1 MNRLC
6 VLGLLIGLSGSPA
19 LAAGQGESGNP
30 PATDKERFIA
40 SLMARM
46 SNAEKIG
53 QLRLVSVGADHPKE
67 ALMADIRAGKVGAI
81 FNTVTRPDIR
91 AMQDQVRHSRLK
103 IPLFHAYDVAHGHR
117 TIFPISLGLAAS
129 WDPEVV
135 ARSAR
140 ISALEASADGLDM
153 SFSPMVDI
161 TRDARWGRVSEG
173 FGEDTYLT
181 SLLSGVMVRA
191 YQGSNL
197 AAPDSIMAAVKHFA
211 LYGAAEGGR
220 DYNTVDMSL
229 PRMFQ
234 DYLPPYKAAVDAGAG
249 AVMVSLNTI
258 NGVPAT
264 ANRWLLTDLL
274 RQQWGFKG
282 LTISDHGAVKELI
295 KHGLAGNE
303 RDATRLAIQ
312 AGVDMNMNDDLY
324 STWLPK
330 LLAAG
335 EIDQADIDRACRDV
349 LAAKYDLGL
358 FADPYRR
365 LGKPGDPP
373 FDTNAESRLHRQ
385 AAREVAREGLV
396 LLKNRGGLL
405 PLKKQG
411 GSP

>member
-161 TRDARWGRVSEG
+161 TRDARWG
-173 FGEDTYLT
+173 
-181 SLLSGVMVRA
+181 
-191 YQGSNL
+191 GS
-197 AAPDSIMAAVKHFA
+197 
-211 LYGAAEGGR
+211 R
-220 DYNTVDMSL
+220 
-229 PRMFQ
+229 
-234 DYLPPYKAAVDAGAG
+234 KA
-249 AVMVSLNTI
+249 S
-258 NGVPAT
+258 
-264 ANRWLLTDLL
+264 
-274 RQQWGFKG
+274 
-282 LTISDHGAVKELI
+282 
-295 KHGLAGNE
+295 
-303 RDATRLAIQ
+303 
-312 AGVDMNMNDDLY
+312 
-324 STWLPK
+324 
-330 LLAAG
+330 
-335 EIDQADIDRACRDV
+335 
-349 LAAKYDLGL
+349 AKT
-358 FADPYRR
+358 P
-365 LGKPGDPP
+365 
-373 FDTNAESRLHRQ
+373 T
-385 AAREVAREGLV
+385 
-396 LLKNRGGLL
+396 
-405 PLKKQG
+405 
-411 GSP
+411 

>member
-1 MNRLC
+1 
-6 VLGLLIGLSGSPA
+6 
-19 LAAGQGESGNP
+19 
-30 PATDKERFIA
+30 
-40 SLMARM
+40 
-46 SNAEKIG
+46 
-53 QLRLVSVGADHPKE
+53 
-67 ALMADIRAGKVGAI
+67 MADIRAGKVGAI

-234 DYLPPYKAAVDAGAG
+234 DYLPP
-249 AVMVSLNTI
+249 TRPRWT
-258 NGVPAT
+258 PA
-264 ANRWLLTDLL
+264 
-274 RQQWGFKG
+274 
-282 LTISDHGAVKELI
+282 
-295 KHGLAGNE
+295 
-303 RDATRLAIQ
+303 
-312 AGVDMNMNDDLY
+312 
-324 STWLPK
+324 P
-330 LLAAG
+330 
-335 EIDQADIDRACRDV
+335 
-349 LAAKYDLGL
+349 
-358 FADPYRR
+358 
-365 LGKPGDPP
+365 
-373 FDTNAESRLHRQ
+373 
-385 AAREVAREGLV
+385 AR
-396 LLKNRGGLL
+396 
-405 PLKKQG
+405 
-411 GSP
+411 

>member
-1 MNRLC
+1 MHEQAVCTGASHRAERE
-6 VLGLLIGLSGSPA
+6 PA

-191 YQGSNL
+191 YQ
-197 AAPDSIMAAVKHFA
+197 APIWP
-211 LYGAAEGGR
+211 
-220 DYNTVDMSL
+220 
-229 PRMFQ
+229 PRTASWRRSSTS
-234 DYLPPYKAAVDAGAG
+234 PCTARPKAA
-249 AVMVSLNTI
+249 
-258 NGVPAT
+258 AT
-264 ANRWLLTDLL
+264 TTPWT
-274 RQQWGFKG
+274 
-282 LTISDHGAVKELI
+282 
-295 KHGLAGNE
+295 
-303 RDATRLAIQ
+303 
-312 AGVDMNMNDDLY
+312 
-324 STWLPK
+324 
-330 LLAAG
+330 
-335 EIDQADIDRACRDV
+335 
-349 LAAKYDLGL
+349 
-358 FADPYRR
+358 
-365 LGKPGDPP
+365 
-373 FDTNAESRLHRQ
+373 
-385 AAREVAREGLV
+385 
-396 LLKNRGGLL
+396 
-405 PLKKQG
+405 
-411 GSP
+411 

>member
-1 MNRLC
+1 
-6 VLGLLIGLSGSPA
+6 
-19 LAAGQGESGNP
+19 
-30 PATDKERFIA
+30 
-40 SLMARM
+40 
-46 SNAEKIG
+46 
-53 QLRLVSVGADHPKE
+53 
-67 ALMADIRAGKVGAI
+67 
-81 FNTVTRPDIR
+81 
-91 AMQDQVRHSRLK
+91 
-103 IPLFHAYDVAHGHR
+103 
-117 TIFPISLGLAAS
+117 
-129 WDPEVV
+129 
-135 ARSAR
+135 
-140 ISALEASADGLDM
+140 
-153 SFSPMVDI
+153 
-161 TRDARWGRVSEG
+161 
-173 FGEDTYLT
+173 
-181 SLLSGVMVRA
+181 MVRA

-365 LGKPGDPP
+365 LGKPDDPP

-396 LLKNRGGLL
+396 LLKNRDGSL

-411 GSP
+411 RIAVIGPWPRASATSSAVGRQPACHARR